1 MCIHDINEMNS
12 VEHFALYNVSYYNLI
27 KNLLRRKSW
36 KRFYVEVLSWKIS
49 YQRISND
56 QHLQIEM
63 HKFFKQRNLLSLPMK
78 FLSKASEIRVPS
90 FESFFDCFNS
100 KSIFSQTIMYQVKQT
115 LPSLRLEL
123 QLSTI
128 VKPQVRNSS
137 GTNKCK

>member
-36 KRFYVEVLSWKIS
+36 KRFYVEVFSWKIS

-78 FLSKASEIRVPS
+78 FLSKASKIRVPS

-100 KSIFSQTIMYQVKQT
+100 KSIFFTNYHVSSKTNLAEFKARTATVYHHEATSSKFQ
-115 LPSLRLEL
+115 
-123 QLSTI
+123 
-128 VKPQVRNSS
+128 RNE
-137 GTNKCK
+137 